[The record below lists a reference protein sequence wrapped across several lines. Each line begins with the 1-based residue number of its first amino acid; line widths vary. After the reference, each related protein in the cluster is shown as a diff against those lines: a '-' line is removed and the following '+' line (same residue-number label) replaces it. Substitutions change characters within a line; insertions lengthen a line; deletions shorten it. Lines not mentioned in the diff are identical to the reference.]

1 MFTKEQPEPLA
12 LNVNNTAGRK
22 SSLDITYPTML
33 IFYHYASLTIIFF
46 HFSPFLFQS
55 PCVHDEDSGLC
66 LVGLPALQAL
76 LYHCQFFESVGQMV
90 KSCYTGRH
98 AFTPGPPPPPANVT
112 QGTVSTRPE
121 RCLLLVVGWLAGLH
135 TLEP

>member
-1 MFTKEQPEPLA
+1 MIWFLKYYLFDPF
-12 LNVNNTAGRK
+12 
-22 SSLDITYPTML
+22 SSPV
-33 IFYHYASLTIIFF
+33 S
-46 HFSPFLFQS
+46 QS

-98 AFTPGPPPPPANVT
+98 AFTLGSPPPPANVT
-112 QGTVSTRPE
+112 QGTVPTRPE
-121 RCLLLVVGWLAGLH
+121 RCLLLVVIWLAGLH
-135 TLEP
+135 MLLHIISALLC